1 MRMADF
7 AVAAALGATLTLGAC
22 VPDVVGI
29 EAVPTGK
36 FGRDLAQCNGEA
48 ATALISGTLV
58 ERCMKA
64 KGYKFLRRY

>member
-36 FGRDLAQCNGEA
+36 FGRDLAQCNIDA
-48 ATALISGTLV
+48 AAAPISGTLIK
-58 ERCMKA
+58 RCMNA
-64 KGYKFLRRY
+64 KGYRFLPRY